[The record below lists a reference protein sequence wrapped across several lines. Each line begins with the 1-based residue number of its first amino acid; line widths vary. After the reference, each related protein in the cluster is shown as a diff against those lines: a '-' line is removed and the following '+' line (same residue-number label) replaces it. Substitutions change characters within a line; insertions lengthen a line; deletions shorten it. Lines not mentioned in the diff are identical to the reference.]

1 MEKADFEK
9 TPANIRHNQL
19 ILLRLLSG
27 LLLKWREIV
36 KAAKQHPE
44 IAHFLFDTP
53 TRDGDPSQIT
63 KWTCKTVSKEEHPPN
78 SFQHSTGKGKKKH
91 AVTAEPCT
99 QGGEHKGEEGGMPS
113 THLHSHAS
121 AASSLPEEF
130 IHDLLPDIDWIHALQ
145 GQYVLIPQENDSPM
159 AKQRYKMHC
168 PEEILDDHMLENVI
182 KSVRTAFNGM
192 RVLQLTMER
201 RKKGVVS
208 TSVDD
213 TAMAFQRHGKGMT
226 IASGLVS
233 HTLVTQFVQLCV
245 THHRELRETLLKL
258 HGSLLRRMMHILNE
272 VIYEL
277 QGMKRGLRDS
287 VELCSMQKKHIRRL
301 STELH
306 GEEQMRPPSHG
317 TRRAS
322 SCHPP
327 NLFAAK
333 SGDRTALQMGASRT
347 TQPLLG
353 ASYSL
358 PETRR
363 LLECRVFIHEGKKK
377 YGRYG
382 KNGGGGGSVTQRECL
397 ENPVEHDWNISLGTQ
412 DTLRT
417 GGGDCNYETAVGCT
431 SKASGSRRSSPLPF
445 GLSLPLESVQHSIN
459 LGIKT
464 EEIQFGLDSEDA
476 ERHNAF
482 AHSSSSPPLSQERL
496 PNSPREPHA
505 YNIPRFGFAVEAKEG
520 SPGSSLHLEV
530 VDVGHASPAYWARL
544 AVGDIL
550 IGINGDEIPSTIDMW
565 EGFLAL
571 LSLNPGSGLS
581 LKVIFGGGRGIT
593 AHLILQ
599 DVCSTRNPV
608 DNCSFRKNDCDA
620 CSERFE
626 RVDSHHSISTH
637 QLPEVSALES
647 TASSPPTHQCGR
659 VVRVSGKVIRWSK

>member
-1 MEKADFEK
+1 
-9 TPANIRHNQL
+9 
-19 ILLRLLSG
+19 
-27 LLLKWREIV
+27 
-36 KAAKQHPE
+36 
-44 IAHFLFDTP
+44 
-53 TRDGDPSQIT
+53 
-63 KWTCKTVSKEEHPPN
+63 
-78 SFQHSTGKGKKKH
+78 
-91 AVTAEPCT
+91 
-99 QGGEHKGEEGGMPS
+99 
-113 THLHSHAS
+113 
-121 AASSLPEEF
+121 
-130 IHDLLPDIDWIHALQ
+130 
-145 GQYVLIPQENDSPM
+145 M

-245 THHRELRETLLKL
+245 KHHRELRETLLKL

-565 EGFLAL
+565 EDFLAL